1 MFAGLLVTGISIQPY
16 IEQLRELPGDGDMDL
31 LSLCFFNALQRNL
44 SQEQLDIWERE
55 TSWAESAGDEE
66 GFEDSL

>member
-1 MFAGLLVTGISIQPY
+1 MTGISILPY
-16 IEQLRELPGDGDMDL
+16 IEQLRELPADDMDL